1 MFLSFFLMIM
11 LSVFNLILL
20 PQFEMM
26 YSSLRSTA
34 PPLTEQI
41 LVAIKLLPYF
51 IYIIFLIVITGFSLY
66 IFYFRKLPPT
76 QKVKIM
82 IRIPL
87 METFLIL
94 KHSHYFSAQLSG
106 LLHGGLSVHEA
117 LTIMMK
123 QKYHPFFQYEAAR
136 IERQLIAGEPLQSI
150 IDKSGYYEKELSY
163 IITHGQANGNLANE
177 LGDYSELIIEKVEQK
192 IKRMLFVIQPI
203 LFTCLGVIVILMYL
217 AMIMPM
223 FQMMN
228 SI

>member
-1 MFLSFFLMIM
+1 M

-51 IYIIFLIVITGFSLY
+51 IYMIVLIVITGFSIY

-87 METFLIL
+87 
-94 KHSHYFSAQLSG
+94 
-106 LLHGGLSVHEA
+106 
-117 LTIMMK
+117 
-123 QKYHPFFQYEAAR
+123 
-136 IERQLIAGEPLQSI
+136 
-150 IDKSGYYEKELSY
+150 
-163 IITHGQANGNLANE
+163 
-177 LGDYSELIIEKVEQK
+177 
-192 IKRMLFVIQPI
+192 
-203 LFTCLGVIVILMYL
+203 
-217 AMIMPM
+217 
-223 FQMMN
+223 
-228 SI
+228 